1 MAPVFGVIT
10 RVYGTREH
18 PTHPYLWDCFFSVL
32 AQRCQRWH
40 HAIVDDA
47 STDQSAQYIESYRRR
62 EDVSHRCTVTRHQRN
77 KGPAAS
83 FNTAVRSLPSSVDW
97 IVCVDADD
105 MIDARYLSE
114 AVAAI
119 TADPS
124 LNAVY
129 AHCRHFGSLHQ
140 VHRFKPYDP
149 AHWMR
154 WCLIPGQAIY
164 RRSLWEQLGG
174 YDETMW
180 SAEDWDFYI
189 RAEMAVGLKP
199 YLIDAPRWYY
209 RSHEGPRMSTFALSA
224 DGQDELR
231 AYWAGHQ
238 KGNLG
243 TRTWGAWRAERQMAG
258 AAA

>member
-1 MAPVFGVIT
+1 
-10 RVYGTREH
+10 VYGTPAH

-47 STDQSAQYIESYRRR
+47 STDESAAYIESYQRRA
-62 EDVSHRCTVTRHQRN
+62 DVSHRCTVTRLKQN
-77 KGPAAS
+77 GGPAAA
-83 FNTAVRSLPSSVDW
+83 FNVAVRSLPPDVDW
-97 IVCVDADD
+97 LVCVDADD

-114 AVAAI
+114 AAAVI
-119 TADPS
+119 AATPS

-129 AHCRHFGSLHQ
+129 AHCRHFGTLHQ

-149 AHWMR
+149 SQWMQF
-154 WCLIPGQAIY
+154 CQIPGQAIY
-164 RRSLWEQLGG
+164 RRSLWDQLGG

-199 YLIDAPRWYY
+199 FLIDAPRWCY
-209 RSHEGPRMSTFALSA
+209 RSHDGPRMSMFALSK
-224 DGQDELR
+224 DGQNELR
-231 AYWAGHQ
+231 EYWAGHR
-238 KGNLG
+238 KDTLG
-243 TRTWGAWRAERQMAG
+243 TRTWGRWRQARQMEAV
-258 AAA
+258 AA